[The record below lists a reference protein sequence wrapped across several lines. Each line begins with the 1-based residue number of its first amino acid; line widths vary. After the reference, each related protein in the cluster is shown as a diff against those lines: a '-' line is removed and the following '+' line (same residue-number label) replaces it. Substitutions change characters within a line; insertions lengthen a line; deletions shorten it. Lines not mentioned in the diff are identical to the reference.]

1 MGPDG
6 KYLGGDLYISGV
18 GAKSS
23 SVNHLF
29 P

>member
-1 MGPDG
+1 MGSDRQC
-6 KYLGGDLYISGV
+6 LGGDLYIIGV